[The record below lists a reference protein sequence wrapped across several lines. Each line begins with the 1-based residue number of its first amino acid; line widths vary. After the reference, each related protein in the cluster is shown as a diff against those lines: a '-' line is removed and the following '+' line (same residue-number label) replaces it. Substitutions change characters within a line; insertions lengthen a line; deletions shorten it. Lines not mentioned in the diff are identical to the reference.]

1 MTEDELKIIIADI
14 LKQIAPDTYP
24 AKLLPDDNIRE
35 KLEIDS
41 FDALQFIVA
50 LDEKLGVETPEQ
62 DYGKITTMRTLV
74 DYILEKRSSND
85 VFIQYDGIKSLTEGD
100 NKK

>member
-1 MTEDELKIIIADI
+1 MTEEELKIIIADI
-14 LKQIAPDTYP
+14 LKQIAPDTDP

-74 DYILEKRSSND
+74 DYILEK
-85 VFIQYDGIKSLTEGD
+85 
-100 NKK
+100 KKQP

>member
-1 MTEDELKIIIADI
+1 MTEDELKKIIADI
-14 LKQIAPDTYP
+14 LKQIAPDTDP

-74 DYILEKRSSND
+74 DYILEK
-85 VFIQYDGIKSLTEGD
+85 
-100 NKK
+100 KKQP

>member
-1 MTEDELKIIIADI
+1 MTEEELKIIVADI
-14 LKQIAPDTYP
+14 LKQIAPDTDP
-24 AKLLPDDNIRE
+24 VKLLPDDNIRE

-74 DYILEKRSSND
+74 DYILEK
-85 VFIQYDGIKSLTEGD
+85 
-100 NKK
+100 KKQP